1 MRSAPVSGELTTAQV
16 ADYLGVK
23 VQTVYAYVS
32 RGVLTPTRKEPGTG
46 SLFRLDDV
54 QALVSGGRGGRRA
67 RQPAA
72 SDDVRTT
79 ITEITAGTLAYRGTD
94 IAELAGRS
102 TYEQVR
108 ALLTGDSGVSGAP
121 TAAERESLAAVM
133 SVLPAQSAPLDRFK
147 HAVLVGATT
156 DPGRQDRQPS
166 AIARAGRRAA
176 LLMAL
181 TLPGSTPEPTIEPTI
196 EPIIDPT
203 VDPTVG
209 PSLADTLATALKP
222 CPAHLLDATLVLLA
236 DHDLAV
242 STTAVRVAISSG
254 ADPYSALLAG
264 LAAADSPQ
272 HVAASLQAN
281 DWLGTALAAPQDA
294 LDAALVSD
302 RPPPGFGHL
311 IYTEVDPR
319 AQILLDLLA
328 PSVPTQQ
335 WAAVTL
341 LEAELLER
349 RGWVLNIDL
358 AIALLVRLHGLPRHV
373 GPAIF
378 ACARTAGWT
387 AHALEELAEPAMR
400 FRLRGIYSGERGRR
414 SSPLH

>member
-1 MRSAPVSGELTTAQV
+1 MRSAPVSGELSTAQV

-23 VQTVYAYVS
+23 VQTIYAYVS
-32 RGVLTPTRKEPGTG
+32 RGVLTPARKEPGSG

-54 QALVSGGRGGRRA
+54 QALVGGGRAGRRA
-67 RQPAA
+67 RRPAA

-94 IAELAGRS
+94 ITELAGHRS
-102 TYEQVR
+102 YEQVR
-108 ALLTGDSGVSGAP
+108 ALLTGDADVSGAP
-121 TAAERESLAAVM
+121 TAAEQQTLTALMAA
-133 SVLPAQSAPLDRFK
+133 LPAQTAPLDRFK

-156 DPGRQDRQPS
+156 DVGRQDRRPW
-166 AIARAGRRAA
+166 AIARAGRRSAH
-176 LLMAL
+176 LMAL
-181 TLPGSTPEPTIEPTI
+181 TLPGATLARTPE
-196 EPIIDPT
+196 
-203 VDPTVG
+203 
-209 PSLADTLATALKP
+209 PSLADTLATALRP
-222 CPAHLLDATLVLLA
+222 CPAHLLDAVLVLLA

-242 STTAVRVAISSG
+242 STTAVRVATSSG

-281 DWLGTALAAPQDA
+281 DWLATALAAPQDA
-294 LDAALVSD
+294 LDAALASE

-311 IYTEVDPR
+311 VYTEADPR

-328 PSVPTQQ
+328 PTVPAQQ
-335 WAAVTL
+335 WAAITA
-341 LEAELLER
+341 LEQELLER
-349 RGWVLNIDL
+349 RGWVLNVDL
-358 AIALLVRLHGLPRHV
+358 AIALLVRTHGLPRQM

-400 FRLRGIYSGERGRR
+400 FRLRGVYSGDRRGSRR
-414 SSPLH
+414 P